1 MTLPENEREPVQEAA
16 SKGPSK
22 YEPPT
27 IESLGT
33 AQDAQADTGT
43 VIVSGLV

>member
-1 MTLPENEREPVQEAA
+1 MTVPEEEREPVAPPAQADQAA
-16 SKGPSK
+16 

-33 AQDAQADTGT
+33 ARDAQADVGG
-43 VIVSGLV
+43 ISGIAP